1 MLKLLTVQM
10 PFLASLC
17 HIPPQAV
24 AGIWT
29 RQNRP
34 HGCMKE
40 QQAEMAAGSVFIF
53 FARSNPVRRD
63 ILVR

>member
-1 MLKLLTVQM
+1 
-10 PFLASLC
+10 
-17 HIPPQAV
+17 
-24 AGIWT
+24 
-29 RQNRP
+29 
-34 HGCMKE
+34 MKE